1 MTPEDKKKNEEQLKT
16 NESNKKS
23 EQGREN
29 IDPLKKETIEEKA
42 RRENW
47 TDVAQSHLG
56 IDE

>member
-1 MTPEDKKKNEEQLKT
+1 MKDEHNKPSEEKLKSKKEEEQANT
-16 NESNKKS
+16 
-23 EQGREN
+23 GREH

-47 TDVAQSHLG
+47 TDVAESHLG